1 MSTIDVQ
8 TAIQAM
14 NQKKIA
20 PLYFLIGEERYFS
33 RRCINHLR
41 HAVVAEELSEF
52 NEEIFYATDANL
64 EKVAESL
71 QTLPMMAESRLV
83 ILREAHL
90 LTDKDW
96 AHLDDAYEK
105 VFKAPALSKT
115 ASSSTTISTSSE
127 AANSAS
133 PPMASS
139 ASTPVASK
147 VSPSVTSGVS
157 SSDGASATV
166 PSCVFVIQASQVDKR
181 KKVIKKW
188 LDQATVIEC
197 QTPQETARAPWIRN
211 LAKEKGLELD
221 QEALAY
227 LVQMGGNSLDELERD
242 LEQMFLFFGGPH
254 AVTIGDL
261 AQVLQRNREENI
273 FSLSE
278 SIGKKDRTQ
287 ALFLFH
293 RLKSQGENEIALM
306 ALIARHLRIL
316 LKLNEG
322 QLTGLKGA
330 TLATQAGINNYFL
343 PTYLQQVQLWTKDT
357 LSQALM
363 MLADLDR
370 QLKSSA
376 LPGELWFERFLVLSM
391 K

>member
-1 MSTIDVQ
+1 MSNVDVQ
-8 TAIQAM
+8 AAIQAM

-20 PLYFLIGEERYFS
+20 PLYFLVGEERYFS

-96 AHLDDAYEK
+96 AHLDEAYEK
-105 VFKAPALSKT
+105 VFKAPLLSKNLSSQPSSG
-115 ASSSTTISTSSE
+115 ASS
-127 AANSAS
+127 
-133 PPMASS
+133 
-139 ASTPVASK
+139 
-147 VSPSVTSGVS
+147 VSSGVAT
-157 SSDGASATV
+157 DGGRPTM

-227 LVQMGGNSLDELERD
+227 LVQMGGSSLDELERD

-293 RLKSQGENEIALM
+293 RLKSQGENEIALV
-306 ALIARHLRIL
+306 ALVARHLRIL
-316 LKLNEG
+316 LKIHEG
-322 QLTGLKGA
+322 QTTGMKGA
-330 TLATQAGINNYFL
+330 ALATQAGINNYFL
-343 PTYLQQVQLWTKDT
+343 SSYLQQAQLWTKES
-357 LSQALM
+357 LSQALV

-376 LPGELWFERFLVLSM
+376 LPGELWFERFIVLSM
-391 K
+391 A

>member
-1 MSTIDVQ
+1 MPQVDVQ
-8 TAIQAM
+8 VAIQAM
-14 NQKKIA
+14 HQKKIA

-41 HAVVAEELSEF
+41 HVVVDQELSEF

-71 QTLPMMAESRLV
+71 QTLPMMADSRLV

-90 LTDKDW
+90 LSDKDW
-96 AHLDDAYEK
+96 AHLDEAYEN
-105 VFKAPALSKT
+105 VFKIYGDKGAKGD
-115 ASSSTTISTSSE
+115 
-127 AANSAS
+127 N
-133 PPMASS
+133 
-139 ASTPVASK
+139 
-147 VSPSVTSGVS
+147 GVS
-157 SSDGASATV
+157 GAA
-166 PSCVFVIQASQVDKR
+166 PSCVFVIQAAQVDKR
-181 KKVIKKW
+181 KKIIKKW
-188 LDQATVIEC
+188 LDHATVIEC

-211 LAKEKGLELD
+211 LAQEKGLELD

-242 LEQMFLFFGGPH
+242 LEQIFLFFGGPH
-254 AVTIGDL
+254 RVTIGDL

-306 ALIARHLRIL
+306 ALVARHLRIL
-316 LKLNEG
+316 LKLQEG
-322 QLTGLKGA
+322 QATGLKGA
-330 TLATQAGINNYFL
+330 ALATQAGINNYFL
-343 PTYLQQVQLWTKDT
+343 SSYLQQTQLWTKEA

-370 QLKSSA
+370 QLKSSP
-376 LPGELWFERFLVLSM
+376 LPGDLWFERFLILSM

>member
-1 MSTIDVQ
+1 MSNIDVQ
-8 TAIQAM
+8 AAIQAM
-14 NQKKIA
+14 HQKKIA

-41 HAVVAEELSEF
+41 HVVVAEELSEF
-52 NEEIFYATDANL
+52 NEETFYATDANL

-90 LTDKDW
+90 LSDKDW
-96 AHLDDAYEK
+96 AHLDEAYEK
-105 VFKAPALSKT
+105 VFKMPLLSK
-115 ASSSTTISTSSE
+115 ASSSQASSDAATTSPPRASS
-127 AANSAS
+127 SAS
-133 PPMASS
+133 PSVAASGMS
-139 ASTPVASK
+139 LSD
-147 VSPSVTSGVS
+147 GVS
-157 SSDGASATV
+157 SATL
-166 PSCVFVIQASQVDKR
+166 PSCVFVIQAAQVDKR

-197 QTPQETARAPWIRN
+197 KTPQETARAPWIRN

-242 LEQMFLFFGGPH
+242 LEQVFLFLGGPH
-254 AVTIGDL
+254 GVTIGDL

-293 RLKSQGENEIALM
+293 RLKSQGENEIALV
-306 ALIARHLRIL
+306 ALVARHLRIL
-316 LKLNEG
+316 LKLREG
-322 QLTGLKGA
+322 QATGMKGLA
-330 TLATQAGINNYFL
+330 LATQAGINNYFL
-343 PTYLQQVQLWTKDT
+343 QSYLQQAQLWTKET
-357 LSQALM
+357 LSQALV

-370 QLKSSA
+370 QLKSSP
-376 LPGELWFERFLVLSM
+376 LPGELWFERFIVLSM
-391 K
+391 KEKERLSVKL